1 MSRRAAD
8 PTAGSPQSKKPRVDL
23 APIVRKLS
31 EEVLNVVG
39 PHLAKMTVKDT
50 TAFDF
55 GGISAYDVTEY
66 KKAMKTADSFDCR
79 IPLSW
84 FWAAYQQTQSGKVG
98 VLDAPCNPP

>member
-1 MSRRAAD
+1 M
-8 PTAGSPQSKKPRVDL
+8 
-23 APIVRKLS
+23 
-31 EEVLNVVG
+31 VG
-39 PHLAKMTVKDT
+39 PHLAKMTAKDT
-50 TAFDF
+50 EAFDF

-84 FWAAYQQTQSGKVG
+84 FLAAYQQTQSGKVG